1 MSRRRTVEEGT
12 TTSHRMIGD
21 NANLTLELGDYFLS
35 NFRWEYER
43 GMQAHN
49 RKWLQG
55 SDLRA
60 E

>member
-12 TTSHRMIGD
+12 TTSHRMIG
-21 NANLTLELGDYFLS
+21 NYANLTLELSDYFLG
-35 NFRWEYER
+35 NFRWECKR

-49 RKWLQG
+49 GKWLQG